1 MYKFSNKELE
11 EKIEEIREELE
22 KRENDEPTVKW
33 EIHESE
39 IKYSCD
45 NFNKIKIR
53 LNGLLFDNKEAK
65 INPKEYFSSEK
76 QIGLGYYNDQKYYI
90 EYDKSENIFILIK
103 ETPTLCRNLEY
114 DFFYLTESDICNL
127 FKFIDD
133 NR

>member
-1 MYKFSNKELE
+1 MYKFSKKELK
-11 EKIEEIREELE
+11 EKIVEIREELE
-22 KRENDEPTVKW
+22 KREKDEPTVKW

-53 LNGLLFDNKEAK
+53 LNGLLIDNKEAK

-114 DFFYLTESDICNL
+114 DFFYLTESDISN
-127 FKFIDD
+127 FIKFIDD